1 MHARCRSWLK
11 CYLPHNKHNW
21 LGINS
26 GHEPVD
32 TSEVMELESSAEE
45 PPETRGVGLLPTDVK
60 TGRQQPS
67 HQNKECFCKTSDR
80 LKLYIALVRSKN
92 TWLASGKK
100 SSLGLKSPVLV
111 TWTQLESLLPV
122 KKYCFFQHHRKLSL
136 TRVKNTLF
144 CSYKYSWRLPD
155 FLSRICDIMLKNVQ
169 TLDPSSKPSSD
180 FTFTNAETCKANVMW
195 HVQM

>member
-45 PPETRGVGLLPTDVK
+45 PPETRGVGPLPTDVK

-67 HQNKECFCKTSDR
+67 HQNKECFCKTSHR
-80 LKLYIALVRSKN
+80 LKLYIALVGSKN
-92 TWLASGKK
+92 TWLVSGKK
-100 SSLGLKSPVLV
+100 SCLGLKSPVLV

-122 KKYCFFQHHRKLSL
+122 KKYCFFQHHRKLSWTHIKKTVL
-136 TRVKNTLF
+136 
-144 CSYKYSWRLPD
+144 SSQIQQEISRLPVK
-155 FLSRICDIMLKNVQ
+155 SKCDIMLKNFQ
-169 TLDPSSKPSSD
+169 TLWTLIK
-180 FTFTNAETCKANVMW
+180 TIQWLHTHKCYNM
-195 HVQM
+195 